1 MALWLCSGRSW
12 NHNPPPSLTYCV
24 ALSGCPL
31 VGWSGLDQ
39 NHGGEYAA
47 FEEVIERF
55 VTTLTACQV
64 TPYIVLDGGSDV
76 TDKKLETSKQRAA
89 DRIRRANRAA
99 AEGTQENIPPPLAH
113 VVFKQTL
120 ARLDVKVARCFE
132 EADREIAAL
141 ANELQCPVLSGD
153 SDFYVFD
160 LSDGLL
166 PFSHFQWE
174 AVGRSG
180 LSYIP
185 CKKYTTSSFCRVFSI
200 QPQLLPTF
208 AALAGNDYVKLQRME
223 LFVRWAQFD
232 TVTSSGRQN
241 QLVGLLC
248 WLRDIHQPPEALQKL
263 LQLIGHLSREKEKEV
278 KEALRRGIEEY
289 QLPASDLKMFFMHNI
304 KPSFPQGEVRKSSS
318 LNFRC
323 SQVTLRSKRGIILR
337 VSDVNIHINMKT
349 FFNGLVIMATR
360 GWSSGP
366 YY

>member
-1 MALWLCSGRSW
+1 MVVQWEELELYS
-12 NHNPPPSLTYCV
+12 PPHRCLFVTNYCGV
-24 ALSGCPL
+24 LSVCPL

-55 VTTLTACQV
+55 ITALTACQV
-64 TPYIVLDGGSDV
+64 TPYIVLDGGTDV
-76 TDKKLETSKQRAA
+76 TDKKLETSKQRAV

-99 AEGTQENIPPPLAH
+99 AEGTQQNIRPPLALL
-113 VVFKQTL
+113 VFKQTL

-174 AVGRSG
+174 AVGQSG
-180 LSYIP
+180 SLSYIP
-185 CKKYTTSSFCRVFSI
+185 CKKYTTSCFCSVFSI

-223 LFVRWAQFD
+223 MSIRWAQFA
-232 TVTSSGRQN
+232 TVASSGRQN
-241 QLVGLLC
+241 HLVGLLC
-248 WLRDIHQPPEALQKL
+248 WLKDIHQPGQVLQKL
-263 LQLIGHLSREKEKEV
+263 LELIGNLSKDKEEEV
-278 KEALRRGIEEY
+278 KEALSRGIQEY

-304 KPSFPQGEVRKSSS
+304 APPFPQGEVRKSRS
-318 LNFRC
+318 LNFKC
-323 SQVTLRSKRGIILR
+323 SQVTLRSKREIILR
-337 VSDVNIHINMKT
+337 VSDMNKHRWRQFSNSPEYSV
-349 FFNGLVIMATR
+349 
-360 GWSSGP
+360 W
-366 YY
+366 